1 MIRVIGLGKEFE
13 ISSLPDLLSILD
25 KLKYKSFLYRGEP
38 KKFDKITASG
48 FRYDLSGNM
57 MGDTRRLD
65 YLNELLSQ
73 YYREIGYKLN
83 NFERDNFVA
92 YAQHHGLPTNLI
104 DVTESITTALYFAT
118 CDYPDDTG
126 FIYIFDLSKM
136 IRFTTRELGG
146 KEIYSLFDTLLGIN
160 KTSFSQT
167 NINLSEKIYD
177 ELNKIY
183 SKNKDLFFEHAT
195 SVINTIC
202 GGQYREDTRDI
213 CVFEEIKANLLG
225 INDKTSF
232 TWFKDKVIFPI
243 YKNNTNYI
251 SRYIISNAETVYKEL
266 SIPFKFEERSYNFGE
281 DVVWLIALYKA
292 SAFLFVGNNINLF
305 PKFPHILYYPD
316 IIFDRMKSQRGM
328 FIYQNY
334 FNTFSLQKDSKEH
347 IEYDIIIKISNK
359 KRILNELDMLNINKS
374 TLFPDAD
381 NIANYLKDNF

>member
-65 YLNELLSQ
+65 YLNQLLSQ

-136 IRFTTRELGG
+136 IRFTTREQGG
-146 KEIYSLFDTLLGIN
+146 EEIYS
-160 KTSFSQT
+160 
-167 NINLSEKIYD
+167 
-177 ELNKIY
+177 
-183 SKNKDLFFEHAT
+183 
-195 SVINTIC
+195 
-202 GGQYREDTRDI
+202 
-213 CVFEEIKANLLG
+213 
-225 INDKTSF
+225 
-232 TWFKDKVIFPI
+232 
-243 YKNNTNYI
+243 
-251 SRYIISNAETVYKEL
+251 
-266 SIPFKFEERSYNFGE
+266 
-281 DVVWLIALYKA
+281 
-292 SAFLFVGNNINLF
+292 
-305 PKFPHILYYPD
+305 
-316 IIFDRMKSQRGM
+316 
-328 FIYQNY
+328 
-334 FNTFSLQKDSKEH
+334 
-347 IEYDIIIKISNK
+347 
-359 KRILNELDMLNINKS
+359 
-374 TLFPDAD
+374 
-381 NIANYLKDNF
+381 